1 MYLSLVLIGWISIYA
16 STYDFDH
23 ASIFDFSERSGKQLL
38 WIGLGSVI
46 AFFILMIDSDIYE
59 RFGYVAYAGML
70 LLLFATIFLA
80 PDIKGSRSWLVL
92 GPVSLQPAEFGKFA
106 TALALAKLFS
116 EYQFQFNTLK
126 NYLRM
131 GLILTAPFL
140 LILMQ
145 KETGSA
151 LVYTAFLVVLYREGM
166 SPLIMLGGFVGAAL
180 FIISL
185 KFAESTVGITP
196 IGSLLVYLIILA
208 VIVLYIIFTSHK
220 QFIAQHIVIGTLS
233 IFSLSGLLSWIGVS
247 INYAWIALA
256 CNVFSL
262 IYVVVMILKENIKE
276 LWMIVIIA
284 IAFLSFSLSVNYVF
298 NNILEPHQQVRI
310 RVSLGLEDDPRGVGY
325 NVNQSKIAI
334 GSGGILGK
342 GFLNG
347 TQTKLN
353 YVPEQDTDFIFCT
366 IGEEQGLWGSV
377 GTILLFSALILRLI
391 YMAERQRTV
400 FTRIYG
406 YCVASIFLFH
416 LFINIGMVTGLTL
429 VIGIP
434 LPFFSYGGSSLW
446 GFTILLFIFLRLDV
460 ARLERL

>member
-1 MYLSLVLIGWISIYA
+1 MYLVLVLIGWISIYA
-16 STYDFDH
+16 STYDFDY
-23 ASIFDFSERSGKQLL
+23 ASIFDFAERSGKQLL
-38 WIGLGSVI
+38 WIGLGTVI
-46 AFFILMIDSDIYE
+46 AFFILMIDSDLYD
-59 RFGYVAYAGML
+59 RFGYIIYGGLL

-92 GPVSLQPAEFGKFA
+92 GPISLQPAEFGKFA

-116 EYQFQFNTLK
+116 EYQFQFNNLK
-126 NYLRM
+126 NYIRV
-131 GLILTAPFL
+131 GLIIIVPFI
-140 LILMQ
+140 LILLQ

-151 LVYTAFLVVLYREGM
+151 LVYTAFLIVLYREGM
-166 SPLIMLGGFVGAAL
+166 SSLIILGGFVSATL
-180 FIISL
+180 FIVSL
-185 KFAESTVGITP
+185 KYADTIAGITP
-196 IGSLLVYLIILA
+196 VGSLLVYLIIQA
-208 VIVLYIIFTSHK
+208 VIVLYIIFTSRK
-220 QFIAQHIVIGTLS
+220 QFIAQNILMGTAALFTLS
-233 IFSLSGLLSWIGVS
+233 GIISGIGAS
-247 INYAWIALA
+247 INYAWIALF
-256 CNVFSL
+256 CNIVSMGYIIF
-262 IYVVVMILKENIKE
+262 MIFKENAKE
-276 LWMIVIIA
+276 LWIIVLITVTS
-284 IAFLSFSLSVNYVF
+284 LLFSLSVNYAF

-334 GSGGILGK
+334 GSGGLLGK

-366 IGEEQGLWGSV
+366 IGEEEGFWGSV
-377 GTILLFSALILRLI
+377 GTILIFTALILRLI
-391 YMAERQRTV
+391 FMAERQRTV
-400 FTRIYG
+400 FSRIYG

-416 LFINIGMVTGLTL
+416 LLINIGMVTGLTP